1 MSKPKVL
8 VSDPISQ
15 LGVDALAEGG
25 QLDVT
30 FQTGLSQEELLKII
44 PQ

>member
-15 LGVDALAEGG
+15 TGVDALAEGG

-30 FQTGLSQEELLKII
+30 FKPGL
-44 PQ
+44 PHD